1 MNCRVMVRLWSTL
14 RLGQLITAMW
24 ETMPSIAGLFD
35 ILMKK
40 QNAPFLIA
48 VVRLVAFLNFRMLT
62 KI

>member
-1 MNCRVMVRLWSTL
+1 MNCRVTVRLWSTL

-24 ETMPSIAGLFD
+24 ETMPSIAGLCD

>member
-1 MNCRVMVRLWSTL
+1 MNCRVTVRLWSTL

-24 ETMPSIAGLFD
+24 ETMPSIAELFD